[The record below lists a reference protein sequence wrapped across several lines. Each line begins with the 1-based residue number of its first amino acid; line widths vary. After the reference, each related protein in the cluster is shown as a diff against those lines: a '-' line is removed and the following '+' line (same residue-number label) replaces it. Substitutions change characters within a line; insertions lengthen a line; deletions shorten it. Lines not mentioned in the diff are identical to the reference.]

1 MKLERFERRRLRQ
14 PLRDSAE
21 RFQLLVESIKD
32 YAIIML
38 DTNGC
43 VVSWNA
49 GAARIKG
56 YTSEE
61 IIGRHFSRFYVPEA
75 TEGGGPA
82 IELQRARDE
91 GRFEDDGWRQRKDGS
106 RFWAN
111 VVITALHDDSGTLRG
126 YAKITRD
133 LTAQQKE
140 SAQPDPT
147 AQRLTEFIAVLAHEL
162 RNPLAPI
169 GNAAYALG
177 NAPADPS
184 RTLRAARIIERQV
197 KQLTRLVDDLLD
209 VGRISTGKIVIAQ
222 DIVSVDDVVARAV
235 ENTRT
240 FLEAK
245 QQQLSVDVRDSL
257 LVRGDLVRL
266 AQAVGSLLHNASK
279 FTPPRGV
286 ISVLVEDDDQARIH
300 VRDNGI
306 GLSEEL
312 LDHAFDLFVQGD
324 IGIERTTGGLGVG
337 LTLARRLVEMH
348 GGEVLA
354 ASAGEG
360 AGSEFTVVLPMIG
373 SHRERAGLHQHA

>member
-1 MKLERFERRRLRQ
+1 MKLDRLERRRHRQ
-14 PLRDSAE
+14 PLRDSAA
-21 RFQLLVESIKD
+21 RFQLLVDSIKD

-56 YTSEE
+56 YTSDE

-75 TEGGGPA
+75 IDGGSPA
-82 IELQRARDE
+82 IELQHAREE
-91 GRFEDDGWRQRKDGS
+91 GRFEDEGWRLRKDGT

-111 VVITALHDDSGTLRG
+111 VVITALHDEGGTLRG

-133 LTAQQKE
+133 LTVQKE
-140 SAQPDPT
+140 AERPDPT

-197 KQLTRLVDDLLD
+197 RQLTRLVDDLLD

-222 DIVSVDDVVARAV
+222 DIIQVDDIIARAV
-235 ENTRT
+235 ETTRP
-240 FLEAK
+240 FIEARH
-245 QQQLSVDVRDSL
+245 QHLTVDVRASL
-257 LVRGDLVRL
+257 LVRGDAVRL
-266 AQAVGSLLHNASK
+266 AQVVGSLLHNASK
-279 FTPPRGV
+279 FTPPHGDLAITV
-286 ISVLVEDDDQARIH
+286 DDDDSARIR

-306 GLSEEL
+306 GLSEDL
-312 LDHAFDLFVQGD
+312 LAHAFDLFVQGD
-324 IGIERTTGGLGVG
+324 VSADRTTTGLGIG

-348 GGEVLA
+348 GGELVA
-354 ASAGEG
+354 TSEGEG
-360 AGSEFTVVLPMIG
+360 KGSEFTVVLPTLG
-373 SHRERAGLHQHA
+373 APRKSLLESA